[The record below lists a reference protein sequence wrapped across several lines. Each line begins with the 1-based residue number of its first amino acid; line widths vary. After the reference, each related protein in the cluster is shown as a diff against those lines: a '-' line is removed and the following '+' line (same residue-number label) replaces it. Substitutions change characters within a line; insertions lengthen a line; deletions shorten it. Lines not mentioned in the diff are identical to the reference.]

1 MRPGLIDL
9 AAARAGGRAVLA
21 SDEFFAPKAN
31 LLKPG
36 RGVFIA
42 GKYTNRGKWMD
53 GWETR
58 RRRTPG
64 FDWCI
69 LQLGVPGVI
78 KGVTVDTHHFKGN
91 HPEACSLTA
100 AELSSAPKLPALK
113 KSAER
118 WPEILSRSPLLPDA
132 ENEFAI
138 RRDERFTHV
147 RLLIYPDGGVA
158 RLRVW
163 GEARPDWERLR
174 RRKGAIDLVAIE
186 HGGVPLAA
194 SDEFFSEPINLL
206 LPRPSTDMG
215 DGWETRR
222 RRGPGNDWVIIRLG
236 TRGSIDEVV
245 VDTTHF
251 KGNFPESCRLEG
263 CDATD
268 LAPGA
273 IPDERV
279 QWREV
284 VPRTRLGAD
293 RRHRF
298 KAVGRSG
305 SVSHVRFSIF
315 PDGGVARLRVLGRP
329 V

>member
-36 RGVFIA
+36 RGAFIE
-42 GKYTNRGKWMD
+42 GKYTRRGKWMD

-69 LQLGVPGVI
+69 VHLGVPGVI
-78 KGVTVDTHHFKGN
+78 RGVTVDTHHFKGN

-100 AELSSAPKLPALK
+100 AELSPAPKLPVLR

-118 WPEILSRSPLLPDA
+118 WSEILSRSPLLPDT
-132 ENEFAI
+132 ENEFAV
-138 RRDERFTHV
+138 RGDLRFTHI

-158 RLRVW
+158 RLRIW

-174 RRKGAIDLVAIE
+174 GRKAPIDLIAIE

-194 SDEFFSEPINLL
+194 SDEFFSEPSNLL
-206 LPRPSTDMG
+206 MPRPSADMG

-236 TRGSIDEVV
+236 SRGSIEEVV

-263 CDATD
+263 CDA
-268 LAPGA
+268 
-273 IPDERV
+273 IPDERT

-284 VPRTRLGAD
+284 VARTKLGPD

-298 KAVGRSG
+298 KTVGRSG
-305 SVSHVRFSIF
+305 PVTHVRFSIF

>member
-36 RGVFIA
+36 RGVFIE
-42 GKYTNRGKWMD
+42 GKYTSRGKWMD

-78 KGVTVDTHHFKGN
+78 RSVTVDTHHFKGN

-100 AELSSAPKLPALK
+100 AELSAAPKMPTLK
-113 KSAER
+113 RTVER
-118 WPEILSRSPLLPDA
+118 WPEILPRSLLLPDA
-132 ENEFAI
+132 ENEFAV
-138 RRDERFTHV
+138 RGDERLTHV
-147 RLLIYPDGGVA
+147 RLSIYPDGGVA
-158 RLRVW
+158 RVRVW

-174 RRKGAIDLVAIE
+174 RRKGAIDLIAIE

-206 LPRPSTDMG
+206 MPRPSADMG

-236 TRGSIDEVV
+236 ARGSIDEVV

-263 CDATD
+263 CDAPD

-273 IPDERV
+273 IPDART

-284 VPRTRLGAD
+284 VPRTRLGPD

-305 SVSHVRFSIF
+305 TVTHVRFSIF